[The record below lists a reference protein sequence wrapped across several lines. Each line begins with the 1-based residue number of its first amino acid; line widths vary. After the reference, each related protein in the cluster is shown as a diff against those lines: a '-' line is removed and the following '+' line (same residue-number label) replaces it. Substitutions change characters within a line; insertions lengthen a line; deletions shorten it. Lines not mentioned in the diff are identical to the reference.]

1 MPIDY
6 SRLRSLTG
14 RQIEN
19 ALLRDGFELVR
30 QRGSHRRFR
39 DGATGRVV
47 TVAVRGGDTFKTPT
61 LRSIIEIQ
69 AQWRRAD
76 LVRLGLIDN

>member
-19 ALLRDGFELVR
+19 SLLRDGFQFVR

-39 DGATGRVV
+39 DGETGRVV
-47 TVAVRGGDTFKTPT
+47 TVAVRGGDAFKTPT
-61 LRSIIEIQ
+61 LRTIIETQ
-69 AQWRRAD
+69 AHWNRAD
-76 LVRLGLIDN
+76 LVRLGLIRD